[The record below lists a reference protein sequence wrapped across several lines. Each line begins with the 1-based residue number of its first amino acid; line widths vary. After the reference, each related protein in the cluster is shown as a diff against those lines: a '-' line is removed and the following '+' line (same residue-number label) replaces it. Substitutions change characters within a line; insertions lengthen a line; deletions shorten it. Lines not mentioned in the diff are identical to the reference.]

1 MSFALDF
8 RLRKRIATR
17 PGCPDAAKDRPPGS
31 AFRNSQPSRG
41 YPMRSVIRHVLAAGL
56 LVLFA
61 SLPALAKQ
69 PKAKNIDFGAIA
81 CEEFIQEVA
90 TSDED
95 TIAIVFMWLDGYLSG
110 VSGDTRLNW
119 SNLEGFSTKLM
130 NGCAKKPKAK
140 VLDVAKAV
148 GIN

>member
-1 MSFALDF
+1 
-8 RLRKRIATR
+8 
-17 PGCPDAAKDRPPGS
+17 
-31 AFRNSQPSRG
+31 
-41 YPMRSVIRHVLAAGL
+41 MRSVIHRVLAAGL
-56 LVLFA
+56 LVLFT

-69 PKAKNIDFGAIA
+69 QKAKNIDFGAIA

-119 SNLEGFSTKLM
+119 SNLEGFSTRLM